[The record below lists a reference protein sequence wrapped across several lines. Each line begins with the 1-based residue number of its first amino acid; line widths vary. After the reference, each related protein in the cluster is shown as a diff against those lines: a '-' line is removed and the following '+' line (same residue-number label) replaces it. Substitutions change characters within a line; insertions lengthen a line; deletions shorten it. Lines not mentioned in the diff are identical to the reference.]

1 MLLLLFLLLV
11 FLPFLFS
18 VCVYVWVLYDY
29 FFEEN
34 DRLSH
39 TLSDF
44 NTQIIIDKDLDN
56 VYYIS
61 DTYRKDPHV

>member
-1 MLLLLFLLLV
+1 MLLLLFLLL
-11 FLPFLFS
+11 PFLFS
-18 VCVYVWVLYDY
+18 ICVYIWILYGGL
-29 FFEEN
+29 FEEN

-44 NTQIIIDKDLDN
+44 NTQIMIDKDN

-61 DTYRKDPHV
+61 DTYRKDLHV